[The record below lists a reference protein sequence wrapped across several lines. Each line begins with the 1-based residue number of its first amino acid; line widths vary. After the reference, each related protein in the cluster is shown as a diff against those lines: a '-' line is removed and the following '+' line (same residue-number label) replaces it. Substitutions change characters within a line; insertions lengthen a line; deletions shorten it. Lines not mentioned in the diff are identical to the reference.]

1 MKTIWES
8 LLDDDIIDQIDDKV
22 DFYKR
27 AIQYVKDSG
36 SDFGPQ
42 IIYSAMV
49 ETTWANRD
57 WKQYASYFCKLH
69 HISHNE
75 FMTSK
80 QFAPIRGMLEF
91 IQHMSH
97 KGDWFRA
104 STGSKEQVKNLSIK
118 LNTMNKYIGDKQ
130 LQELSQIGLYMSG
143 SDRHNP
149 NIAINCDK
157 WILCYDE
164 WNMCFYLMYTTHQ
177 MSSNEKKVIE
187 TMMYQIEKN
196 S

>member
-1 MKTIWES
+1 MKTLYES
-8 LLDDDIIDQIDDKV
+8 LLDNDLIDQTDDKV

-36 SDFGPQ
+36 SDFEPQ

-57 WKQYASYFCKLH
+57 WKQYAPYFCKLH
-69 HISHNE
+69 NISVNE

-80 QFAPIRGMLEF
+80 QFAPTRGILEF
-91 IQHMSH
+91 IQHMST

-118 LNTMNKYIGDKQ
+118 LNTINKYIADKQ
-130 LQELSQIGLYMSG
+130 LEELGQIGLYMS
-143 SDRHNP
+143 SSNRHNP

-157 WILCYDE
+157 WILCCDK
-164 WNMCFYLMYTTHQ
+164 WNMCFYLIYTTRQ
-177 MSSNEKKVIE
+177 MSSIEKKVIE

>member
-1 MKTIWES
+1 MKTLYES
-8 LLDDDIIDQIDDKV
+8 LLDNDLIDQIDDKV

-27 AIQYVKDSG
+27 AVQYVKDSG
-36 SDFGPQ
+36 SDFGLQ

-69 HISHNE
+69 DISVNE

-80 QFAPIRGMLEF
+80 KFAPTRGILEF
-91 IQHMSH
+91 IQHMSTR
-97 KGDWFRA
+97 GDWFRA
-104 STGSKEQVKNLSIK
+104 STGSKEQVKNLGIK
-118 LNTMNKYIGDKQ
+118 LNTINKYIGDNQ
-130 LQELSQIGLYMSG
+130 LEELGQIGLYMS
-143 SDRHNP
+143 SSNRHNP

-164 WNMCFYLMYTTHQ
+164 WNMCFYLMYTTRH
-177 MSSNEKKVIE
+177 MSSIEKKVIE

>member
-1 MKTIWES
+1 MKTLYES
-8 LLDDDIIDQIDDKV
+8 LLDNDLIDQIDDKV

-27 AIQYVKDSG
+27 AIQYIKDSG

-69 HISHNE
+69 NISVNE

-80 QFAPIRGMLEF
+80 RFAPTRGIFEF
-91 IQHMSH
+91 IQHMST

-104 STGSKEQVKNLSIK
+104 SNGSKEQVKNLNIK
-118 LNTMNKYIGDKQ
+118 PNTINKYIADKQ
-130 LQELSQIGLYMSG
+130 LEELGQIGLYMS
-143 SDRHNP
+143 SSNRHNP

-157 WILCYDE
+157 WILCYDD
-164 WNMCFYLMYTTHQ
+164 WNMCFYLIYTTRQ
-177 MSSNEKKVIE
+177 MSSIEKKVIE

>member
-1 MKTIWES
+1 MKSLYES
-8 LLDDDIIDQIDDKV
+8 LLDNDLIDQIDDKV

-27 AIQYVKDSG
+27 AIQYIKDSG
-36 SDFGPQ
+36 SNFGPQ

-69 HISHNE
+69 DISVNE

-80 QFAPIRGMLEF
+80 KFATKRGILEF
-91 IQHMSH
+91 IQHMSTR
-97 KGDWFRA
+97 GDWFRA
-104 STGSKEQVKNLSIK
+104 STGSKEQVKNLGIK
-118 LNTMNKYIGDKQ
+118 LNTINKYIGDKQ
-130 LQELSQIGLYMSG
+130 LEELGQIGLYMS
-143 SDRHNP
+143 SSNRHNP

-164 WNMCFYLMYTTHQ
+164 WNMCFYLMYTTRH
-177 MSSNEKKVIE
+177 MSSIEKKVIE
-187 TMMYQIEKN
+187 IMMYQIEKN

>member
-1 MKTIWES
+1 MKTLYES
-8 LLDDDIIDQIDDKV
+8 LLDNDLIDQIDDKV

-42 IIYSAMV
+42 IVYSAMV

-69 HISHNE
+69 DISVNE

-80 QFAPIRGMLEF
+80 KFAPTRGILEF
-91 IQHMSH
+91 IQHMSTR
-97 KGDWFRA
+97 GDWFRA
-104 STGSKEQVKNLSIK
+104 STISKEQVKNLGIK
-118 LNTMNKYIGDKQ
+118 LNTVNKHIEDKQ
-130 LQELSQIGLYMSG
+130 LEELKQLGLYRYG
-143 SDRHNP
+143 SNRRNP
-149 NIAINCDK
+149 NIYTDCDK
-157 WILCYDE
+157 WILCHDK
-164 WNMCFYLMYTTHQ
+164 WNMCLYLMYTTHQ
-177 MSSNEKKVIE
+177 MSSIEKKVIE

>member
-1 MKTIWES
+1 MKSLYES
-8 LLDDDIIDQIDDKV
+8 LLDNDLIDQIDDKV

-36 SDFGPQ
+36 SDFGLQ

-69 HISHNE
+69 DISVNE
-75 FMTSK
+75 FMASK
-80 QFAPIRGMLEF
+80 KFAPTRGILEF
-91 IQHMSH
+91 IQHMST

-104 STGSKEQVKNLSIK
+104 STGSKEQVKNLGIK
-118 LNTMNKYIGDKQ
+118 LNTINKYIGDKQ
-130 LQELSQIGLYMSG
+130 LEELGQIGLYMS
-143 SDRHNP
+143 SSNRHNP

-164 WNMCFYLMYTTHQ
+164 WNMCFYLMYTTRQ

>member
-1 MKTIWES
+1 MKSLYES
-8 LLDDDIIDQIDDKV
+8 LLDNDLIDQIDDKV

-36 SDFGPQ
+36 SDFGLQ

-69 HISHNE
+69 DISVNE

-80 QFAPIRGMLEF
+80 KFAPIRGILEF
-91 IQHMSH
+91 IQHMSTR
-97 KGDWFRA
+97 GDWFRA
-104 STGSKEQVKNLSIK
+104 STGSKEQVKNLGIK
-118 LNTMNKYIGDKQ
+118 PNTINKYIGDKQ
-130 LQELSQIGLYMSG
+130 LEELGQIGLYMS
-143 SDRHNP
+143 SSNRHNP

-164 WNMCFYLMYTTHQ
+164 WNMCFYLMYTTRH
-177 MSSNEKKVIE
+177 MSSIEKKVIE

>member
-1 MKTIWES
+1 MKSLYES
-8 LLDDDIIDQIDDKV
+8 LLDNDLIDQIDDKV

-27 AIQYVKDSG
+27 AIQYVKDSE
-36 SDFGPQ
+36 SDFGLQ

-69 HISHNE
+69 DISVNE

-80 QFAPIRGMLEF
+80 KFAPMRGIFEF
-91 IQHMSH
+91 IQHMSTR
-97 KGDWFRA
+97 GDWFRA
-104 STGSKEQVKNLSIK
+104 STGSKEQVKNLGIK
-118 LNTMNKYIGDKQ
+118 LNTINKYIGDKQ
-130 LQELSQIGLYMSG
+130 LEELGQIGLYMS
-143 SDRHNP
+143 SSNRHNP
-149 NIAINCDK
+149 NISINCDK

-164 WNMCFYLMYTTHQ
+164 WNMCFYLMYTTRR
-177 MSSNEKKVIE
+177 MSSIEKKVIE